1 MAGNLSRKKIIR
13 DVVAASVAAL
23 GIFGAYKYFSSDRTD
38 DSKSDAF
45 KLDSKQESSEGS
57 DESNANSAEV
67 IKNTDASMDG
77 SKQES
82 SEKAGGSSTIA
93 DKIAD
98 VFQGSAEKD
107 SSDQTDGSMADTFK
121 NVSKKL
127 EKSEANLTEKIKTAK
142 SDIEKA
148 ANDLLPSSQPKDV
161 VKIGQAEPS
170 LVDQAVDKAE
180 NMVQLAK
187 ETVLG
192 SDADIEKG
200 KKIFVQKC
208 AQCHTVEAGQKHKT
222 GPNLHGIFGRQC
234 GKSPG
239 YNYTDA
245 NKEKAVTWTE
255 GTLMEYLENPK
266 KYIPGTKMVFSGI
279 KKKSER
285 EELIAYLKDAT
296 SDSKP

>member
-127 EKSEANLTEKIKTAK
+127 EKSE
-142 SDIEKA
+142 
-148 ANDLLPSSQPKDV
+148 ND
-161 VKIGQAEPS
+161 
-170 LVDQAVDKAE
+170 
-180 NMVQLAK
+180 
-187 ETVLG
+187 
-192 SDADIEKG
+192 
-200 KKIFVQKC
+200 
-208 AQCHTVEAGQKHKT
+208 
-222 GPNLHGIFGRQC
+222 
-234 GKSPG
+234 
-239 YNYTDA
+239 
-245 NKEKAVTWTE
+245 
-255 GTLMEYLENPK
+255 
-266 KYIPGTKMVFSGI
+266 
-279 KKKSER
+279 
-285 EELIAYLKDAT
+285 
-296 SDSKP
+296 